1 MENKYSF
8 KKCCALTVFDTAPKG
23 ERNYLMEKKEKKKA
37 FFLLSY
43 KRPTFPLL
51 FYTLPLAIFDK
62 CQGLPKSP
70 IRIKMKKRN
79 RKQNPEKS

>member
-37 FFLLSY
+37 FFLL
-43 KRPTFPLL
+43 
-51 FYTLPLAIFDK
+51 
-62 CQGLPKSP
+62 
-70 IRIKMKKRN
+70 
-79 RKQNPEKS
+79 